1 MPGTDP
7 LPRLRSATEVR
18 ADPAA
23 GTLRTVLEWCVRY
36 LVAPHPEL
44 GRTGSVCPYT
54 APALRRDLLYL
65 AELPGVTD
73 VPGISA
79 AVGALRDRYQRTVA
93 TLPDDEAELL
103 TYLLVLPDVDRT
115 DPGPLD
121 ALQARVKDEF
131 VTEGLMVGQ
140 FHPYCPNPG
149 LWNEDFRP
157 LRSPVPLLAVRRML
171 VFDLPFLT
179 DSAGHFDAW
188 VSRFAGHLP
197 ARVRSHLSHRVVSG

>member
-1 MPGTDP
+1 MSGTDP
-7 LPRLRSATEVR
+7 LPRLRSASEVR

-171 VFDLPFLT
+171 VYDLPFLT

-188 VSRFAGHLP
+188 VNRFAGHLP